1 MFAVI
6 AAIVFATAFTLAI
19 GVMAFMF
26 ATYRDKMIA
35 ALLYTPEIEPQPT
48 YQIVLR
54 RQRAKFPRPEVLA
67 QAKGL
72 VLQPVLAR

>member
-19 GVMAFMF
+19 GTMAFMF

-35 ALLYTPEIEPQPT
+35 ALLYTPEIEPQPA
-48 YQIVLR
+48 YQLVVR
-54 RQRAKFPRPEVLA
+54 HQRVRLPRVEVLA
-67 QAKGL
+67 QAKSL
-72 VLQPVLAR
+72 VLQPALVR